1 MDFYSPYAHGF
12 ARVAA
17 CTIPVAIA
25 DPATN
30 ARTVVEQARAC
41 HDDGVAVAVLPELCL
56 CG

>member
-30 ARTVVEQARAC
+30 ARTVVEQARAWAAPAA
-41 HDDGVAVAVLPELCL
+41 GLGGGPPV
-56 CG
+56 